1 MLERMWGK
9 GKTPALLV
17 GVQTVQPFWIS
28 VWQFLRKLGNN
39 LPQDPAMQPQIH
51 SFECNE
57 QGKVSYITNNILYFM
72 DSLLECFRD
81 KFMTDSVNSVHT

>member
-17 GVQTVQPFWIS
+17 AVQTVQLFWIS

-39 LPQDPAMQPQIH
+39 LPQDPAMQTQIH
-51 SFECNE
+51 SFEYNE

-72 DSLLECFRD
+72 GSLLECFLD
-81 KFMTDSVNSVHT
+81 KFMTDSMNSVHT